1 MSPAGF
7 DAARVYS
14 RPVLEQ
20 ATCETMTP
28 DAMDWVLERGWRNFG
43 CDFFRTSHAIH
54 DSSVCGV
61 MALRLDA
68 RQFLASES
76 QRRVMRKNASLNV
89 RIVPAQHGADY
100 DAMFLKHR
108 ERFSDHLPN
117 SLHSFLSENPAT
129 MPCETIALEARLN
142 GQLAAVSFLALGA
155 QSTSAIYAMFDPEYA
170 SRSLGIFTMLQE
182 IAFTRSTGRTWYY
195 PGYAYTMPSPYD
207 YKLRFRGLE
216 VFDWESRWAPLVRP
230 IEWSYPWVEPNHS
243 TTESATAAPDCQ
255 TASTRDSQ
263 TESPATKHPAGN

>member
-1 MSPAGF
+1 MSHDSF

-14 RPVLEQ
+14 RPVSEQ

-68 RQFLASES
+68 RQFLPSGS
-76 QRRVMRKNASLNV
+76 QRRVMRKNASLDV
-89 RIVPAQHGADY
+89 RMVPAQHGADY
-100 DAMFLKHR
+100 DAMFRKHR
-108 ERFSDHLPN
+108 ERFSDHLPE

-129 MPCETIALEARLN
+129 VPCETIALEARLS
-142 GQLAAVSFLALGA
+142 GRLAAVSFLALGA
-155 QSTSAIYAMFDPEYA
+155 QSTSAIYAMFDPEFA
-170 SRSLGIFTMLQE
+170 SRSLGIFTILQE

-207 YKLRFRGLE
+207 YKLHFHGLE
-216 VFDWESRWAPLVRP
+216 VFDWESRWVPLDRP
-230 IEWSYPWVEPNHS
+230 IEWSYPWVEPSHS
-243 TTESATAAPDCQ
+243 MTESATAAPDCQ